1 MFEKF
6 DWMIGRYQELT
17 EAMIQPEI
25 IADTD
30 NYQKLLKEHASLEP
44 AVQAYHTYQDT
55 LKQIEEAKLLLQ
67 QPDMADMARE
77 ELEELTE
84 SRQQQEQELK
94 LLLLPKDPDDD
105 RNVVMEIRQG
115 AGGDEAALFGALLLR
130 MYTRYAERNRF
141 KLEPVSYNMTELG
154 GVKEAVF
161 NIRGAGVFSRL
172 KYESGVHRVQ
182 RVPSTEA
189 SGRIH
194 TSTCTVAVLPEA
206 EDVEIHIDPN
216 DLRIDVYRS
225 TGHGGQC
232 INTTDSA
239 VRITHLPT
247 GLVVTCQDEKSQ
259 IKNRA
264 KAMLVLK
271 SRLYQK
277 MREEKDAAYAAN
289 RRGQIGTGDRS
300 ERIRT
305 YNFPQGRVTDHRIGL
320 TLYRI
325 DEIMDGDLD
334 ELLEAL
340 TLAEQAG
347 KTERHW
353 ESRRNMQTKLLAPT
367 EDAIAEAAQLLQKR
381 RIGCIPD
388 GNGVRAW
395 RKRAG

>member
-6 DWMIGRYQELT
+6 DWLLDRYQELS
-17 EAMIQPEI
+17 EALSQPDT
-25 IADTD
+25 IA
-30 NYQKLLKEHASLEP
+30 NQPKWQALLKEHASLQPSVE
-44 AVQAYHTYQDT
+44 AYRAYQQ
-55 LKQIEEAKLLLQ
+55 LLREEAEAQEMLEI
-67 QPDMADMARE
+67 PEMAELAKSELSELRE
-77 ELEELTE
+77 RRE
-84 SRQQQEQELK
+84 QQEQKLK
-94 LLLLPKDPDDD
+94 LLLLPKDPDAD
-105 RNVVMEIRQG
+105 RNVVVEIRQG

-130 MYTRYAERNRF
+130 MYARYAERHHFRV
-141 KLEPVSYNMTELG
+141 EPVSYNMTELG

-161 NIRGAGVFSRL
+161 TIIGQGAFSRL

-206 EDVEIHIDPN
+206 EDVEVNINPN

-232 INTTDSA
+232 VNTTDSA

-259 IKNRA
+259 IKNRD
-264 KAMLVLK
+264 KAMRVLK
-271 SRLYQK
+271 SRLYDK
-277 MREEKDAAYAAN
+277 LREEKDSAYAAA

-334 ELLEAL
+334 EIIDALL
-340 TLAEQAG
+340 LAEQA
-347 KTERHW
+347 E
-353 ESRRNMQTKLLAPT
+353 KLKELG
-367 EDAIAEAAQLLQKR
+367 EQE
-381 RIGCIPD
+381 
-388 GNGVRAW
+388 
-395 RKRAG
+395 

>member
-6 DWMIGRYQELT
+6 DWMIGRYQEIG
-17 EAMIQPEI
+17 EAISQPGI

-30 NYQKLLKEHASLEP
+30 QYQKLLKEHASLQP
-44 AVQAYHTYQDT
+44 AVAAYNEYQAT
-55 LKQIEEAKLLLQ
+55 LSQITQAKEMLE
-67 QPDMADMARE
+67 QPDFAEMAQE
-77 ELEELTE
+77 ELASLTKHKEE
-84 SRQQQEQELK
+84 QEKELK

-105 RNVVMEIRQG
+105 RNVVVEIRQG
-115 AGGDEAALFGALLLR
+115 AGGDEAGLFGALLLR
-130 MYTRYAERNRF
+130 MYTRYAERQRF
-141 KLEPVSYNMTELG
+141 KLEPVNYNISELG

-161 NIRGAGVFSRL
+161 NIRGAGVYSRL

-182 RVPSTEA
+182 RVPSTESA
-189 SGRIH
+189 GRIH
-194 TSTCTVAVLPEA
+194 TSTCTVAVLPEV
-206 EDVEIHIDPN
+206 EDVEINIAPG

-264 KAMLVLK
+264 KAMMVLK

-277 MREEKDAAYAAN
+277 LRDEKDAVYAAN

-320 TLYRI
+320 TLYCI
-325 DEIMDGDLD
+325 DDVMDGDLD
-334 ELLEAL
+334 ELLESL
-340 TLAEQAG
+340 TLAEQA
-347 KTERHW
+347 E
-353 ESRRNMQTKLLAPT
+353 KLKVFG
-367 EDAIAEAAQLLQKR
+367 EQ
-381 RIGCIPD
+381 G
-388 GNGVRAW
+388 
-395 RKRAG
+395 